1 MIELYITKNNNDKS
15 ASFGKFYPRVRYKQ
29 TMNIHDMAVHMAEH
43 NTPFSEGTIEGI
55 LRDFVKCTRE
65 QTLMGNTV
73 KVDNLAIFKVS
84 CIGNGSIKLYDADN
98 DKVITASIGEMK
110 KSDKTGPAV
119 QSLKLL
125 AQATGDYTREEL
137 NKDGRLAWTDQAQA
151 MIAEAKA
158 GNGYPTSNGSGS
170 QSGSGNSEN
179 SGNGENTENSGSG
192 SQSGSGDNGNSGS
205 QNSGSQSQQ
214 NSVAAP
220 TISGVNPFEET
231 SQVSISGPDGATI
244 YYSENGD
251 DPDNND
257 TLYTQP
263 FTIDETTTIKA
274 IAIKDGVSSQVTTK
288 VFTKGT
294 GGSGGF
300 ETGS

>member
-73 KVDNLAIFKVS
+73 KIDNLAIFKVS

-110 KSDKTGPAV
+110 KTDKTGPAV

-179 SGNGENTENSGSG
+179 SGSGSGPAESAENAENGSG
-192 SQSGSGDNGNSGS
+192 SQG
-205 QNSGSQSQQ
+205 SGSQSQQ
-214 NSVAAP
+214 NTVAAP
-220 TISGVNPFEET
+220 TISGVSPFEET

-251 DPDNND
+251 DPDTND

-274 IAIKDGVSSQVTTK
+274 IAIKDGVTSQVTTK

>member
-1 MIELYITKNNNDKS
+1 VE
-15 ASFGKFYPRVRYKQ
+15 
-29 TMNIHDMAVHMAEH
+29 
-43 NTPFSEGTIEGI
+43 SEE
-55 LRDFVKCTRE
+55 
-65 QTLMGNTV
+65 
-73 KVDNLAIFKVS
+73 A
-84 CIGNGSIKLYDADN
+84 
-98 DKVITASIGEMK
+98 
-110 KSDKTGPAV
+110 PA
-119 QSLKLL
+119 
-125 AQATGDYTREEL
+125 G
-137 NKDGRLAWTDQAQA
+137 
-151 MIAEAKA
+151 
-158 GNGYPTSNGSGS
+158 
-170 QSGSGNSEN
+170 GSGNSEN
-179 SGNGENTENSGSG
+179 SGSGSGPAESAENAENGSG
-192 SQSGSGDNGNSGS
+192 SQGGSGSNTNGTNGT
-205 QNSGSQSQQ
+205 

-251 DPDNND
+251 DPDTND

-263 FTIDETTTIKA
+263 FTIDETTTVKA

>member
-1 MIELYITKNNNDKS
+1 MLELNLTKNTNEQLPGTL
-15 ASFGKFYPRVRYKQ
+15 GKYYPRVEYKD
-29 TMNIHDMAVHMAEH
+29 TIGINKLAKHMHSHNAVWSRGLVVGLLTDLVDCIKELSLQGYVVKIDDLGLFKA
-43 NTPFSEGTIEGI
+43 TVEGNG
-55 LRDFVKCTRE
+55 L
-65 QTLMGNTV
+65 TLKKG
-73 KVDNLAIFKVS
+73 AKVS
-84 CIGNGSIKLYDADN
+84 AGKG
-98 DKVITASIGEMK
+98 
-110 KSDKTGPAV
+110 V
-119 QSLKLL
+119 QRKDEELNANIALQQFAISNVKMIM
-125 AQATGDYTREEL
+125 QATGETTIER
-137 NKDGRLAWTDQAQA
+137 
-151 MIAEAKA
+151 MSAEASTTFTSKA
-158 GNGYPTSNGSGS
+158 KALIKSLTGVDAVDPSNGGGS
-170 QSGSGNSEN
+170 SPAENAENAENGSGNS
-179 SGNGENTENSGSG
+179 GS
-192 SQSGSGDNGNSGS
+192 NSGS

-251 DPDNND
+251 DPDSND

>member
-1 MIELYITKNNNDKS
+1 MIELYLTKVTENS
-15 ASFGKFYPRVRYKQ
+15 EREQAGKLYARVSYKESMTIQ
-29 TMNIHDMAVHMAEH
+29 DMARHMSEH
-43 NTPFSEGTIEGI
+43 NTVFSEGSI
-55 LRDFVKCTRE
+55 LGVLTDFVKCVRE
-65 QTLMGNTV
+65 QVLNGNTV
-73 KVDNLAIFKVS
+73 KIDNLAIFKATVES
-84 CIGNGSIKLYDADN
+84 NALEVLYDAEN
-98 DKVITASIGEMK
+98 DRVASATMGTLPEGA
-110 KSDKTGPAV
+110 KTGAAV
-119 QSLKLL
+119 KTVKLL
-125 AQATGDYTREEL
+125 AQSTGEFTRDEL
-137 NKDGRLAWTDQAQA
+137 KKDVKLSWTDKTKAE
-151 MIAEAKA
+151 IAAAKGA
-158 GNGYPTSNGSGS
+158 NGSGS
-170 QSGSGNSEN
+170 QNSGNSGSGNSEN

-192 SQSGSGDNGNSGS
+192 SQ
-205 QNSGSQSQQ
+205 NSGSQSQQ

-220 TISGVNPFEET
+220 VISGVSPFEET

-251 DPDNND
+251 DPDAND

-263 FTIDETTTIKA
+263 FTIDETTTVKA